1 MYVYYSLT
9 TNTIHMKT
17 SNGKKVSE
25 KQIRL
30 AASNFLFNDN
40 LVKAYRKLVKKLNQ
54 GLKNDLA
61 TDYVDVPEN
70 LDATSVK
77 QMVDMIESAIQP
89 ETSQDFFNNINWE
102 LLKEQKQY
110 LLDTG
115 IETETMDEII
125 AFFDTIQDYAVDS
138 LGFDTNK
145 VHKLSDY

>member
-1 MYVYYSLT
+1 
-9 TNTIHMKT
+9 MKT
-17 SNGKKVSE
+17 TNGKKVTE

-30 AASNFLFNDN
+30 AACNFLNEDN

-54 GLKNDLA
+54 GFKNDLA
-61 TDYVDVPEN
+61 ADYVDVPHD
-70 LDATSVK
+70 LDSTSVEN
-77 QMVDMIESAIQP
+77 MIEWIESAIQP

-115 IETETMDEII
+115 IETEPMNGII
-125 AFFDTIQDYAVDS
+125 EFIDSIQDYAVDS